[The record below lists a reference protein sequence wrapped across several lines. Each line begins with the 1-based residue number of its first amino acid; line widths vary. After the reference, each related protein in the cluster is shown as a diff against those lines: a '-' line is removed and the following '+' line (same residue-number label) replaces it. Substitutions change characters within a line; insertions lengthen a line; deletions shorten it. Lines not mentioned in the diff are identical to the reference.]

1 MKKPIISCLLI
12 IIGLLVVLTFSLCK
26 KTDKDVYTAEAKIY
40 NSGPIALDGCGW
52 FLRID
57 STKEYSPVTL
67 PEDFMVGQGMKVTV
81 RYRPLNTTFQCGWG
95 AKLKQIE
102 ILDIKRKDPIAL
114 PTEATVI
121 NAGLTGADG
130 CGWLLKVDT
139 TFYSPN
145 NLPEKYRKDNLKVKM
160 AFIKTNFKYQC
171 GVGAN
176 LQYFR
181 IDLRDIQPGQ

>member
-1 MKKPIISCLLI
+1 MKRSIISCLLI

-26 KTDKDVYTAEAKIY
+26 KSEVGVYSAEAKIY
-40 NSGPIALDGCGW
+40 NSGPVALDGCGW
-52 FLRID
+52 FVRID
-57 STKEYSPVTL
+57 STKEYSPVSL

-81 RYRPLNTTFQCGWG
+81 RYRLLTTDFQCGWG
-95 AKLKQIE
+95 ARLKQIE
-102 ILDIKRKDPIAL
+102 ILDIKRKDPIPL

-121 NAGLTGADG
+121 NGGINGGDG

-145 NLPEKYRKDNLKVKM
+145 NLPAKYRKDNLKVKM
-160 AFIKTNFKYQC
+160 AFIKTEFKYTC

-181 IDLRDIQPGQ
+181 IDIRDIQPK

>member
-1 MKKPIISCLLI
+1 MKNKLHFNIMMI
-12 IIGLLVVLTFSLCK
+12 VSLSFMMIASFCK
-26 KTDKDVYTAEAKIY
+26 KTEKDVYTAEAKIY

-57 STKEYSPVTL
+57 STKEYSPITL
-67 PEDFMVGQGMKVTV
+67 PEDFMVGQGMRVTV
-81 RYRPLNTTFQCGWG
+81 RYRLLNTTYQCGWG

-102 ILDIKRKDPIAL
+102 ILDIKRKDPIPL
-114 PTEATVI
+114 PTEATVVNGGI
-121 NAGLTGADG
+121 NGGDG

-145 NLPEKYRKDNLKVKM
+145 NLPQKYRQDNLKVKM
-160 AFIKTNFKYQC
+160 AFVKTEFKYTC

-176 LQYFR
+176 LKYFR
-181 IDLRDIQPGQ
+181 IDIKDIQAK